1 MQKPAIHGGLFYG
14 QKSAKPPTPPI
25 KKGRITGLQCGE
37 QVD

>member
-14 QKSAKPPTPPI
+14 LEQANSGTTPI